1 MENGIRKMWLTMSEP
16 RLRNHLVDKLHLPS
30 PIVERTIRQVAE
42 IKAERRKVKI
52 KAGQSRP
59 LWDEFFE
66 APRHESGILR
76 VLKAQMKKQGAEA
89 SPRWLAVS
97 AYNDVI
103 QAVIDKLKREAKARN
118 ATPSKLAAMLHAE
131 GFSLPRNDGSHW
143 TDYVKNSDLTRIRD
157 MFNKLTP
164 PTRGRHKT
172 PFDRMLPPKTYKKRK
187 AIVSDR
193 LESDLASAE
202 RELEVTRDPD
212 RIEQLSD
219 QIDKMYRAQFLL
231 LNHKRNTPLPLTWH
245 GLVD

>member
-1 MENGIRKMWLTMSEP
+1 MWLTMSEG
-16 RLRNHLVDKLHLPS
+16 RLRNHLIDKVRMPS
-30 PIVERTIRQVAE
+30 PL
-42 IKAERRKVKI
+42 AERIIKQVMEVKSEQRKARI
-52 KAGQSRP
+52 KAGQNLS
-59 LWDEFFE
+59 LWDEFLE
-66 APRHESGILR
+66 APRHESAILR

-118 ATPSKLAAMLHAE
+118 ATPSKLAVLLHAE

-143 TDYVKNSDLTRIRD
+143 TDYVKNSDLLRIRQ
-157 MFNKLTP
+157 MFNSLPP

-187 AIVSDR
+187 ALVSDR
-193 LESDLASAE
+193 LEGDLASAE
-202 RELEVTRDPD
+202 RELEVTRDPE
-212 RIEQLSD
+212 RIEQLTD

-245 GLVD
+245 GLVE

>member
-1 MENGIRKMWLTMSEP
+1 MWLTMSEG
-16 RLRNHLVDKLHLPS
+16 RLRNHLIDKVRMPS
-30 PIVERTIRQVAE
+30 PL
-42 IKAERRKVKI
+42 AERIIKQVMEVKREQRKARI
-52 KAGQSRP
+52 KAGQNLS
-59 LWDEFFE
+59 LWDEFLE
-66 APRHESGILR
+66 APRHEAAILR

-118 ATPSKLAAMLHAE
+118 ATPSKLAVLLHAE

-143 TDYVKNSDLTRIRD
+143 TDYVKNSDLLRIRQ
-157 MFNKLTP
+157 MFNSLPP

-172 PFDRMLPPKTYKKRK
+172 PFDRTLPPKTYKKRK
-187 AIVSDR
+187 ALVSDR
-193 LESDLASAE
+193 LEADLASAE
-202 RELEVTRDPD
+202 RELDVTRDPE
-212 RIEQLSD
+212 RIEQLTD

-245 GLVD
+245 GLVE